1 MSHDVKQD
9 STIQQTNDD
18 AAMPGRWSLNN
29 WSCKFCQQQEDSMKV
44 RFTVE
49 SIPKPKTTEQ
59 YIIALIVERIDII
72 CRVIV
77 KRYRK

>member
-1 MSHDVKQD
+1 MVIEPNQK
-9 STIQQTNDD
+9 
-18 AAMPGRWSLNN
+18 
-29 WSCKFCQQQEDSMKV
+29 EDSMKV
-44 RFTVE
+44 RFEVE

-77 KRYRK
+77 QRWRK

>member
-1 MSHDVKQD
+1 MVIKH
-9 STIQQTNDD
+9 N
-18 AAMPGRWSLNN
+18 
-29 WSCKFCQQQEDSMKV
+29 QQEDSMKV

-49 SIPKPKTTEQ
+49 SIPEPKTTEQ